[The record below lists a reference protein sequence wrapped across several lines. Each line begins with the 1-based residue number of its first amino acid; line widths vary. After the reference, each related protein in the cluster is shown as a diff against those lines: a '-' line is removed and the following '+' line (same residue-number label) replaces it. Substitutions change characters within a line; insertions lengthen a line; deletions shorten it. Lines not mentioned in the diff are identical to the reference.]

1 MLIKYIEPA
10 KKSFQD
16 NITDKSEEEKTNFLR
31 SLSLFNESFGSD
43 SLVDNVS
50 IGWMTNEPTIANDYD
65 QSYLEVKKL
74 REVTC
79 YSSVDFYFLLSEM
92 KIEYVIRPKG

>member
-65 QSYLEVKKL
+65 QSYLEVKK
-74 REVTC
+74 
-79 YSSVDFYFLLSEM
+79 
-92 KIEYVIRPKG
+92 